1 MRLDEKITSVA
12 FGRPKI
18 ESDKNVPRI
27 RVCVLGLPAVGKTG
41 KTNICLRSGLGFM
54 PLKCPASSISTT
66 QSFYFI
72 ANQIVIITWESH
84 SCCSTCHQ

>member
-27 RVCVLGLPAVGKTG
+27 RVCVLGLPSVGKTG
-41 KTNICLRSGLGFM
+41 THIVHVFFDDNFVVFLGE
-54 PLKCPASSISTT
+54 SIA
-66 QSFYFI
+66 FLELLLLELL
-72 ANQIVIITWESH
+72 VIS
-84 SCCSTCHQ
+84 